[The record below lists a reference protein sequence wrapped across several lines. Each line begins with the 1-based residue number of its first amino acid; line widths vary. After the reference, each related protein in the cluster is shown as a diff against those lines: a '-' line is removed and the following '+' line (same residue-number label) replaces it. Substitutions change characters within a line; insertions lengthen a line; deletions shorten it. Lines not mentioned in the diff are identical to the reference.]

1 MEPLIPRT
9 RTGDVPAAA
18 LTETV
23 NVRVT
28 VPDASSETGSKRYPT
43 PSGTPLAEK
52 RTVPEKLPWNDRLTC
67 AAPDFPTGTETGLWG
82 PLIVKSPGGAV
93 GVTVTLSMAVRT
105 AVPFEAW
112 TVRLYRPGTMLF
124 PANTIKVQA
133 AVGGIDGGSHPAVRF
148 DGGAW
153 REIATSGPA

>member
-1 MEPLIPRT
+1 MDPPIPRT
-9 RTGDVPAAA
+9 RTGYVPAAA

-82 PLIVKSPGGAV
+82 PLIVKSPGAAV
-93 GVTVTLSMAVRT
+93 GGTVTFRMAVRT
-105 AVPFEAW
+105 AGPFEAF
-112 TVRLYRPGTMLF
+112 TGRMYPPRT
-124 PANTIKVQA
+124 KV
-133 AVGGIDGGSHPAVRF
+133 VP
-148 DGGAW
+148 
-153 REIATSGPA
+153 PN